1 MKLINDIFDIKQ
13 PQRDPQSGDLL
24 VVEPF
29 LSEVHFRRAVIL
41 LVDHNDTEGT
51 VGLVLNHRSNLSLN
65 SVLRNASCPSNIPLH
80 IGGPVEHGRLLYLH
94 TLGNRFRESVQLEN
108 GLYIGGNFND
118 VLEYLNSEEYDEQC
132 IKFFAGYSGWTAGQ
146 LKKEIEEKT
155 WVVTSLANT
164 GAAMTAHDDTYW
176 QEIVKSL
183 GEEYRS
189 WLLCPQKPHFN

>member
-1 MKLINDIFDIKQ
+1 MKLINDIFDIKR